1 MKKHDLQETHSNA
14 KQTPR
19 KAINYD
25 NGMYITGWCLAAC
38 LAFLLLFFYVT
49 DFSFT
54 NYMYACLL
62 HTLTGL
68 YCPGCGGTRAILFLL
83 HGDFLR
89 SFLYHPLVPYAAIV
103 YGWFMISQSIQR
115 LSRNRIRIGMHYRDI
130 YLWIALILLIA
141 NFVIKNLL
149 LIWHIDLLSF

>member
-1 MKKHDLQETHSNA
+1 MKKHPLSEVNSIPEHPA
-14 KQTPR
+14 H
-19 KAINYD
+19 KAVNYD

-38 LAFLLLFFYVT
+38 LLLALLFFRVA
-49 DFSFT
+49 DISFLQP
-54 NYMYACLL
+54 MYACVL

-83 HGDFLR
+83 HGDLLR
-89 SFLYHPLVPYAAIV
+89 SFLYHPLVPYAAAV

-115 LSRNRIRIGMHYRDI
+115 LSRNRLRIGMHYRDI

-149 LIWHIDLLSF
+149 LIWHIDLLSL

>member
-1 MKKHDLQETHSNA
+1 
-14 KQTPR
+14 
-19 KAINYD
+19 
-25 NGMYITGWCLAAC
+25 MYITGWCLAAC
-38 LAFLLLFFYVT
+38 LAFLLLIFYLT

-54 NYMYACLL
+54 NYMYACTL

-83 HGDFLR
+83 HGDLLR

-103 YGWFMISQSIQR
+103 YGWFMISQTIQR

-130 YLWIALILLIA
+130 YLWIALILLTA
-141 NFVIKNLL
+141 SFVIKNLL
-149 LIWHIDLLSF
+149 LIWHIDLLSY

>member
-1 MKKHDLQETHSNA
+1 MEKQIPEETLNIPDP
-14 KQTPR
+14 KPR
-19 KAINYD
+19 KTINYD

-38 LAFLLLFFYVT
+38 LAFLLLCFRLT
-49 DFSFT
+49 GFSFGS
-54 NYMYACLL
+54 YMYACVL

-68 YCPGCGGTRAILFLL
+68 YCPGCGGTRAIMFLL

-89 SFLYHPLVPYAAIV
+89 SFLYHPLVPYAAAV
-103 YGWFMISQSIQR
+103 YGWFMISQTIQR

-130 YLWIALILLIA
+130 YLWLALILLTA
-141 NFVIKNLL
+141 SFVIKNLL